1 LAALAGCV
9 YGPPPGPA
17 YGYGYSYPPSYY
29 AYAPPA
35 YYYGPPVGLNFG
47 FVFGEGHHHWR

>member
-1 LAALAGCV
+1 MMTMIRVPMLALGLAALAGCV

-35 YYYGPPVGLNFG
+35 
-47 FVFGEGHHHWR
+47 